1 MGISNEATNIGQHL
15 HTAQRAAEVAAALT
29 KFGFG
34 EMLRAGGL
42 EKYLVGHKKN
52 AEEDAIAKR
61 PLPERVRM
69 LLESLGPTFVKVGQI
84 LSTRTDLVGPEWVL
98 ELRKLQSE
106 VPPIAWDGDKGIRAQ
121 LEKEYGCTLDELF
134 ESIEEE
140 PLAAASM
147 AQVHRAV
154 ARARG
159 EGEAARGPEPVVLK
173 VLRPGIRDRLT
184 SDVEL
189 MRLFAKLTRSHFEDS
204 GLDPEA
210 IIDEFAI
217 QLERETD
224 LTIEANSTDRMRN
237 DFADHEGVSFPKVFR
252 DLSTRGVLALEEVHG
267 TLLTHLDIEGASRE
281 QRETIVRNGADAV
294 FRQCL
299 EIGFFHADPHPGN
312 IFVLEGERLCFID
325 CGMTGMI
332 DPGTL
337 EQLAHIVHGAIEGKL
352 DRVVRAAVRLAEAP
366 VSKVDDRAF
375 RADVWRYISR
385 FNAVGD
391 GTVQMGAMLGE
402 FFTILQTHQM
412 RAPADIVYLVKS
424 LATIEGAANDIA
436 PWFDLIGHVRPYV
449 ERLVKKRYGI
459 GALKDRFE
467 GAVTEYAD
475 LIEDLPHHAGSVL
488 RQIRHNDLSLNLHHK
503 GLDKMTTEVERASL
517 NIAWAVVVASIIVGS
532 SVLLL
537 ADAIDRDTSLL
548 TWVALTAF
556 VGGLG
561 LGMVRL
567 IWSKW
572 IGT

>member
-1 MGISNEATNIGQHL
+1 MGIGTEAANIGQHL

-52 AEEDAIAKR
+52 AEEVAISKR

-69 LLESLGPTFVKVGQI
+69 LLESLGPTFIKVGQI
-84 LSTRTDLVGPEWVL
+84 LSTRTDLVGPEWII

-106 VPPIAWDGDKGIRAQ
+106 VPPIAWEGNRGVREA
-121 LEKEYGCTLDELF
+121 LEKEYGCTLDGLF

-154 ARARG
+154 TRARDG
-159 EGEAARGPEPVVLK
+159 RPGEPVVLK
-173 VLRPGIRDRLT
+173 VLRPGIRERLT

-189 MRLFAKLTRSHFEDS
+189 MRLFARLTRSHFEDS

-210 IIDEFAI
+210 IIEEFAQ

-224 LTIEANSTDRMRN
+224 LTIEANSTDRMRR
-237 DFADHEGVSFPKVFR
+237 DFADHEGINFPRVFR
-252 DLSTRGVLALEEVHG
+252 EHSTRGVLALEEVHG
-267 TLLTHLDIEGASRE
+267 TLLTHLDIESLSRE

-352 DRVVRAAVRLAEAP
+352 DRVVRAAVRLSEAP

-385 FNAVGD
+385 FNGLQD
-391 GTVQMGAMLGE
+391 GTIQMGAMLGE
-402 FFTILQTHQM
+402 FFTILRTHQM

-424 LATIEGAANDIA
+424 LATIEGAASDIA

-459 GALKDRFE
+459 GALKERFE

-488 RQIRHNDLSLNLHHK
+488 RQVRHNDLSLNLQHK
-503 GLDKMTTEVERASL
+503 GLEKMTTEIERASL
-517 NIAWAVVVASIIVGS
+517 NVAWAVVVAAIIVGS

-561 LGMVRL
+561 LGLGRL
-567 IWSKW
+567 VWSKW